1 MQVFISYKSEYRE
14 FARQVKE
21 AIESWGFSTW
31 FDVDNIPKGGYFRHE
46 IQKGLESSDIVL
58 GIVTPEAL
66 ASREVQAEWDFAF
79 SAAFSGEKE
88 KRFLL
93 LLHQEASLPYH
104 LGGVQY
110 IDTSKNPELGIQQL
124 EQALKS
130 GDISQ
135 QKIVATPKPE
145 KVVKALNKT
154 QLDNRSAMLDKVQT
168 YWVEGVLHNAL
179 GESGSLAIGLNS
191 STDAVLKHR
200 DYEDYQFPENSLD
213 IHQLFKDMQSELLIL
228 GAPGSGKTILLLQL
242 AEKLIA
248 EASENDKLPIP
259 VLFNLSSWAAKR
271 QSLRDWLIDELN
283 IKYQIPKKIAKKWIE
298 HEKLLLLLDGLDE
311 VVEEHRAACLDAINT
326 FREDYRSVDMA
337 ICSRIAEYEGLTNK
351 LDLQGAI
358 TLQPLSDEQ
367 VADYLADDAY
377 TTLRETMAKDETLQ
391 DIAEVPFLL
400 NTMAYAYGDANPVM
414 LTLADDE
421 TRTNH
426 LFENYVEKRIQ
437 ADTFDSLY
445 TPKETRHYLKCL
457 AGMMVDKGETTFAIE
472 SIEPI
477 VIERWWGRLAFRLL
491 FGAIIIL
498 IVGMITFI
506 LYWGWQ
512 GVSSAFMPSIGLGA
526 YIGFSL
532 VFDYL
537 KQTHQLKR
545 AFRINLL
552 PIGLIVIFV
561 LLPELGRNDPDSVI
575 GVTIFVMVMIFIGF
589 FLSFS
594 SQTISYQRRWS
605 FISALKY
612 GVAGSLIFI
621 VVIIILFFLLMF
633 MWSVWFGV
641 LLVNE
646 IPLTLLESITNI
658 SIRSVS
664 SIWLL
669 LSPIFIVLGG
679 FRTKRTITR
688 IRPNEGFIRTLRSSA
703 IITILVG
710 VSLQLFV
717 WIFVIGGQYNNIQ
730 FAVNLPVPFIWVIF
744 GGSAISRHIATR
756 LVLGWQGHIPK
767 WRYDKFLDYAANNLH
782 ILRKV
787 GGSYIFRH
795 RYLLEYF
802 AGREL
807 K

>member
-79 SAAFSGEKE
+79 SAAFSGKKE

-135 QKIVATPKPE
+135 QKIVAKPE

-154 QLDNRSAMLDKVQT
+154 QLDNRTAMLQKVQL

-179 GESGSLAIGLNS
+179 GESGSLAINMES
-191 STDAVLKHR
+191 SAGAVLKHR
-200 DYEDYQFPENSLD
+200 EYEDYQFPENSLD

-248 EASENDKLPIP
+248 EASQDDKLPIP

-283 IKYQIPKKIAKKWIE
+283 IKYQIPKKVAKRWIE

-311 VVEEHRAACLDAINT
+311 VVEEHRAECLDAINA
-326 FREDYRSVDMA
+326 FREGYRSVDMA
-337 ICSRIAEYEGLTNK
+337 ICSRIAEYEGLTHK

-377 TTLRETMAKDETLQ
+377 ATLRETMAKDETLQ

-400 NTMAYAYGDANPVM
+400 NTMAYVYDNANSTALV
-414 LTLADDE
+414 LAGDE

-426 LFENYVEKRIQ
+426 LFENYVEKRIRE
-437 ADTFDSLY
+437 DSSDLSY
-445 TPKETRHYLKCL
+445 TPKETRHYLKWL
-457 AGMMVDKGETTFAIE
+457 AGMMVDKGEITFAIE
-472 SIEPI
+472 SFEPI
-477 VIERWWGRLAFRLL
+477 MIEGRWRRIVFRILYGLSVGLIFGLL
-491 FGAIIIL
+491 TGLSIAIAVGPNLYLGEGLLVDLLLGLLVIL
-498 IVGMITFI
+498 ISI
-506 LYWGWQ
+506 LIAG
-512 GVSSAFMPSIGLGA
+512 PIIGLVFAFDSLLEVRQWLRLMRFLVIWILPTSFLTIVNNDFATGITQGLFFGLA
-526 YIGFSL
+526 VGL
-532 VFDYL
+532 VFGL
-537 KQTHQLKR
+537 PLSFSFQSVNHNHRWLLSR
-545 AFRINLL
+545 ALIYGSLLSIFVTLLTTLLVYFMFVLFIESMPLSDLPQIALNMSLFLL
-552 PIGLIVIFV
+552 PILSIVEI
-561 LLPELGRNDPDSVI
+561 GRAHV
-575 GVTIFVMVMIFIGF
+575 
-589 FLSFS
+589 
-594 SQTISYQRRWS
+594 
-605 FISALKY
+605 
-612 GVAGSLIFI
+612 
-621 VVIIILFFLLMF
+621 
-633 MWSVWFGV
+633 
-641 LLVNE
+641 
-646 IPLTLLESITNI
+646 
-658 SIRSVS
+658 
-664 SIWLL
+664 
-669 LSPIFIVLGG
+669 
-679 FRTKRTITR
+679 
-688 IRPNEGFIRTLRSSA
+688 
-703 IITILVG
+703 
-710 VSLQLFV
+710 
-717 WIFVIGGQYNNIQ
+717 
-730 FAVNLPVPFIWVIF
+730 
-744 GGSAISRHIATR
+744 
-756 LVLGWQGHIPK
+756 
-767 WRYDKFLDYAANNLH
+767 
-782 ILRKV
+782 
-787 GGSYIFRH
+787 
-795 RYLLEYF
+795 
-802 AGREL
+802 
-807 K
+807 